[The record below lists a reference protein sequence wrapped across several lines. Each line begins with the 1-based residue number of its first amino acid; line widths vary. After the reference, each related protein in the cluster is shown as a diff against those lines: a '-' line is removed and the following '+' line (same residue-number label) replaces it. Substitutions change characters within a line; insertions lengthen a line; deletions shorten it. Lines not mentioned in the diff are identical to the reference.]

1 MVGFEQSHLGE
12 DFEQTLNDK
21 RRKSI
26 AQAEVVPA
34 AVVYKPDEVIDIY
47 DTSVSEQL
55 KALLATIHD
64 NDPLEPAYNY
74 SQESRP
80 SLSASAKEFVPG
92 AVKPSLKPDSESTGS
107 LLRPVISDSSLTDE
121 FAPKLNASAP
131 AFVPSSLPK
140 PANTIPLLT
149 STSAALEMMEKK
161 ATWFYKDPSGIT
173 RGPYSTTDMR
183 VWSDRGYFNGGL
195 EVSRDEKGPF
205 VTLSEIYPATEG
217 VPFGRYMDSREFG
230 LKLQKKLLVQTT
242 L

>member
-1 MVGFEQSHLGE
+1 MAGFEQQPLGDDLE
-12 DFEQTLNDK
+12 HTLNEK

-26 AQAEVVPA
+26 VQPEVAPI
-34 AVVYKPDEVIDIY
+34 VVAYEPDEVIDIY
-47 DTSVSEQL
+47 DTSVSEKL

-74 SQESRP
+74 SQDSRP

-92 AVKPSLKPDSESTGS
+92 AVRQSVKPDSESTGS
-107 LLRPVISDSSLTDE
+107 LLRPVISDPGLTDE

-131 AFVPSSLPK
+131 AFVPSLPK
-140 PANTIPLLT
+140 PAISVPTLT
-149 STSAALEMMEKK
+149 STAAALEMMEKK

-183 VWSDRGYFNGGL
+183 VWSERGYFNGGL

-205 VTLSEIYPATEG
+205 VTLADLYPATEG
-217 VPFGRYMDSREFG
+217 VPFGRYMDTREFG
-230 LKLQKKLLVQTT
+230 LKLQKKLLVQTS